1 MGETENKGRYD
12 AYQEYES
19 VLTDWELWKRM
30 RLRMPHLPF
39 LEEAWK
45 DLPGGPEFLRAL
57 KETLQEGETWTAV
70 EKRLDA
76 LLVVGEETAAGTGQQ
91 PKDEAGEAS
100 GVVESRYPANP
111 DGPMTIRVEELRIRN
126 YRRYKGGTSEARLR
140 PAAEGGVPDSLFL
153 IGANGSGKSTQ
164 YDALEYLLTGTVQE
178 GGMRSQDF
186 IPRQELD
193 EKVEVTLLCNGLH
206 EVFSAPEQ
214 LQQRY
219 PGILHYGI
227 FCSESDIL
235 KLGSLKALK
244 DYTCFFAW
252 LMGYEDL
259 LNCRRGLRMYI
270 EEAMRKRNLGNLG
283 NQKVLQLKAYPF
295 IQQEVERNYLEAQR
309 KRMELENV
317 LLGKNAR
324 AGSPFSLR
332 AVLVAIRQ
340 GVRGM
345 ADWCK
350 KGEQDRKPEE
360 AVRAMEEI
368 GNNMELYNQ
377 VEAEDAGTGGVKE
390 SYQSLKDAWDA
401 WTWMEKAVPEAGDLT
416 LGYEEDKQREWE
428 KLVQAVK
435 GMEASLEHLPEKLE
449 DYVSALKEEEQ
460 RWNVYEELVRTEEQW
475 QASYQEW
482 TRNEE
487 VWNRLG
493 ELENMQ
499 EVLDEWI
506 RQLVQENYR
515 KYADWVEQ
523 MMHWYGRYL
532 GGEYDLKIAYDGDG
546 PDGKLK
552 MVLRN
557 KDGQEIL
564 PAQYY
569 NNFRYKLFCLL
580 LRLVGGLAYMKLNK
594 VRVPIVLDDMFY
606 GSDFNSRA
614 EVKYF
619 WRRLLETIRH
629 QLGEEVQLLVF
640 THDEIILNAALDTV
654 VDVDFAPVQF
664 GRILDND
671 YIKRPEEEQ
680 DITDETDV
688 FYKVNYPELPKK
700 NVFMQFLRNKVINK
714 IMKDRKR

>member
-1 MGETENKGRYD
+1 MGKTENKGGSD

-45 DLPGGPEFLRAL
+45 DLPGGAEFLRAL

-76 LLVVGEETAAGTGQQ
+76 LLVVGEETAAGAGQQ
-91 PKDEAGEAS
+91 PKGEAGEAS
-100 GVVESRYPANP
+100 GVVESRLPA
-111 DGPMTIRVEELRIRN
+111 DSDALMTIRVEELRIRN

-140 PAAEGGVPDSLFL
+140 PAMEGGVPDSLFM
-153 IGANGSGKSTQ
+153 IGSNGGGKSTQ

-186 IPRQELD
+186 IPRQERD

-219 PGILHYGI
+219 PGIIHYGI

-259 LNCRRGLRMYI
+259 LSCRRGLRMYI
-270 EEAMRKRNLGNLG
+270 EEAKRKRNLED
-283 NQKVLQLKAYPF
+283 LQLDAYAVML
-295 IQQEVERNYLEAQR
+295 QQVKKNYQEAQR
-309 KRMELENV
+309 NRMERENG

-324 AGSPFSLR
+324 AGSDFSLR

-345 ADWCK
+345 AVWCK
-350 KGEQDRKPEE
+350 KAEQDRKLEE
-360 AVRAMEEI
+360 AVKAMEEI

-377 VEAEDAGTGGVKE
+377 VETEDAGTGGVKE
-390 SYQSLKDAWDA
+390 NYQSLKDAWDA
-401 WTWMEKAVPEAGDLT
+401 WKGTGKAVPEAGDLT
-416 LGYEEDKQREWE
+416 LGYEEDKQRGWE

-435 GMEASLEHLPEKLE
+435 GMEASLKHLPEKLE
-449 DYVSALKEEEQ
+449 EYVSALKEEEK
-460 RWNVYEELVRTEEQW
+460 RWNVYEELD
-475 QASYQEW
+475 
-482 TRNEE
+482 RNEE
-487 VWNRLG
+487 VWNRLVQ
-493 ELENMQ
+493 LKDMQ
-499 EVLDEWI
+499 EVLDQRI
-506 RQLVQENYR
+506 RNQVQKHYR
-515 KYADWVEQ
+515 EYADWVEQ
-523 MMHWYGRYL
+523 MMHWYSRYL
-532 GGEYDLKIAYDGDG
+532 GEEYDLKIAYDGDG
-546 PDGKLK
+546 PDGKLE

-557 KDGQEIL
+557 KDGQEVS

-594 VRVPIVLDDMFY
+594 VRVPIVLDDVFY

-614 EVKYF
+614 EVKVF
-619 WRRLLETIRH
+619 WDRLMKSIRQ
-629 QLGEEVQLLVF
+629 QLGETVQLLVF
-640 THDEIILNAALDTV
+640 THDEIILNAALNAV
-654 VDVDFAPVQF
+654 VDLDFEPVQF
-664 GRILDND
+664 GRILDSD

-680 DITDETDV
+680 DIKDETDV

-700 NVFMQFLRNKVINK
+700 CVFMQFLRNKVINK
-714 IMKDRKR
+714 IMKNRKK